1 MAGSL
6 PLPNELPIGRR
17 LRIRRDALGMS
28 AQEVAGLAGIT
39 ASQLS
44 RIERGRQRPTWD
56 TVERLYWV
64 MGIMLREE
72 VIAGDRAA

>member
-1 MAGSL
+1 MAGSP

-17 LRIRRDALGMS
+17 LKMRRDALGLS
-28 AQEVAGLAGIT
+28 AREVAGRAGIT

-44 RIERGRQRPTWD
+44 RIEHGRHRPTWE

-64 MGIMLREE
+64 MGITLREE
-72 VIAGDRAA
+72 VIDHEAA